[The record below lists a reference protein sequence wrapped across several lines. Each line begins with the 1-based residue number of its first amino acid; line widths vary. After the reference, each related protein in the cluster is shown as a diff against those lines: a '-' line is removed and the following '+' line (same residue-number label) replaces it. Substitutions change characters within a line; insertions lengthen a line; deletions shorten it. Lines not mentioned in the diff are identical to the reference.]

1 MAAFYHLPASIGF
14 SAVAPGT
21 GEGFRFSRGSR

>member
-14 SAVAPGT
+14 SAGERAVV
-21 GEGFRFSRGSR
+21 EGFRFSRGSG